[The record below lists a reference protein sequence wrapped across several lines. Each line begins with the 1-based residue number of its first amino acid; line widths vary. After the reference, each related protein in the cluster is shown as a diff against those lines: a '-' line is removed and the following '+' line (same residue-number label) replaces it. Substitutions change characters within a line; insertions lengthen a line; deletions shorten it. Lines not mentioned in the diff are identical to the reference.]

1 LVGCAGRQ
9 EFIPPEPNA
18 EEYAPPT
25 LDYTLPET
33 QSGSLY
39 RHQYTM
45 TLFQDRR
52 AYRVGDVLTVQLSEE
67 TSSSKNA
74 GTKCGKSSA
83 INFLAP
89 TIGTKTIDEL
99 GVSVDGKRNF
109 DGSASSSQGNK
120 L

>member
-1 LVGCAGRQ
+1 MKWLSKSWAVAAVLLVGCAGRQ

-74 GTKCGKSSA
+74 GTKFGKSSA
-83 INFLAP
+83 INFVAP

-99 GVSVDGKRNF
+99 G
-109 DGSASSSQGNK
+109 
-120 L
+120 